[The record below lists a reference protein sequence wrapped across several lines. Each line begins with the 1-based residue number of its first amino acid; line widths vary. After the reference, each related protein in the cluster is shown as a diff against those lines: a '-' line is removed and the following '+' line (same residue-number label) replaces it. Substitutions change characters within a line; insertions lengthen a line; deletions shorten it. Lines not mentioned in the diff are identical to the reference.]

1 MEALDAVLVDSSAID
16 RLLAAFSD
24 PAIALAYGR
33 QPPRHGAFPIEAHAR
48 LFNYPSQSS
57 IRILE
62 DRKSLGFKK
71 HICFK
76 LFCCLSKEGFD

>member
-48 LFNYPSQSS
+48 LFKLLIS
-57 IRILE
+57 IKHSNSRRSE
-62 DRKSLGFKK
+62 KSRL
-71 HICFK
+71 
-76 LFCCLSKEGFD
+76 